1 MEGGSSNPG
10 STPAA
15 AVFLSYASQDAE
27 AARKICDALRAA
39 GIEVWFDQSELRGG
53 DVWDRKIRQ
62 QIHDCALFVPI
73 VSEHTQA
80 RLEGYFRLEW
90 KLAVDR
96 SHLMALERPFLVPVV
111 VDGTGD
117 QEAVVPDAFRA
128 VQWTRVPAGDPPPA
142 FVEHVRRL
150 LSPELFRGTTTI
162 RPQASAAPGT
172 AAVIGQSVRASWRL
186 RPALLGLVAAAVCG
200 ALAYLVIDKIWISKH
215 SPTSQ
220 PMTSAAPETVSRV
233 RTIPTAFSPPPHS
246 IAVLPFVN
254 MSGDK
259 EQDYFSDGLSEELLN
274 SLARINEL
282 QVAARTSSFY
292 FKGEHADLATIAHKL
307 NVASVLEGSVRR
319 SGHTIRVTAQLN
331 NAVTGYHLWSQT
343 YDRDLGD
350 VLKLQTDI
358 ANAVANALRVTL
370 LGDVAA
376 KIEVGGTRN
385 PAAFDA
391 YLRASNSYRHFGPAN
406 LAAGGLNKEGLQSAV
421 AAYTEAIRA
430 DPDYALAYAG
440 RSLAFADFARALVT
454 GPDVGGYF
462 NKAHS
467 DARKAIALAPDLA
480 EGHLALANFFAGSLE
495 LADAFR
501 EYERALALA
510 PGNATMLREYGA
522 FAVLIGRSEAGLAA
536 AHRLLVLDPLN
547 SMNHFG
553 LGTTLIFARRYGEA
567 IIALTDAK
575 APTPEDVSVNMWLGI
590 AYYLSGD
597 FQSARAACE
606 KAGEVNG
613 PWCLAMIYDKLGRH
627 AEAETMLAKARA
639 IGGDRFAEGYADIYA
654 QWGDT
659 ARALD
664 WLETAMRNR
673 DPYLAYTKVNPFFD
687 SLRNEPRF
695 QAIER
700 ALKFPD

>member
-1 MEGGSSNPG
+1 
-10 STPAA
+10 
-15 AVFLSYASQDAE
+15 LSYASQDAD
-27 AARKICDALRAA
+27 AARRICNALRAA

-53 DVWDRKIRQ
+53 DAWDRKIRQ
-62 QIHDCALFVPI
+62 QIRDCALFVPI
-73 VSEHTQA
+73 VSQHTQE

-96 SHLMALERPFLVPVV
+96 SHLMAIERPFMVPVV
-111 VDGTGD
+111 VDGTRD

-128 VQWTRVPAGDPPPA
+128 VQWTRVPAGDAPPA

-150 LSPELFRGTTTI
+150 LSPERSRGTTTI
-162 RPQASAAPGT
+162 PPTASVASGT

-186 RPALLGLVAAAVCG
+186 TPAPLAIVAVAVCV
-200 ALAYLVIDKIWISKH
+200 ALAYFVIDKIWISEH
-215 SPTSQ
+215 SPTSE
-220 PMTSAAPETVSRV
+220 PMTSAALEATPRA
-233 RTIPTAFSPPPHS
+233 RTAPPTFAPPPHS

-319 SGHTIRVTAQLN
+319 SGHTVRITAQLN

-376 KIEVGGTRN
+376 KIEVGGTHS

-391 YLRASNSYRHFGPAN
+391 YLRGTNAYRHFGPAN
-406 LAAGGLNKEGLQSAV
+406 LAAGGLNEKGLQSAI
-421 AAYTEAIRA
+421 AAYTEAIHA
-430 DPDYALAYAG
+430 DPNYALAYAG
-440 RSLAFADFARALVT
+440 RSLTFADLARALVK
-454 GPDVGGYF
+454 GPEVGDYL
-462 NKAHS
+462 NKAQS
-467 DARKAIALAPDLA
+467 DARKAIALTPDLA
-480 EGHLALANFFAGSLE
+480 DSHLALANFFAGSLE
-495 LADAFR
+495 LTGALQ

-510 PGNATMLREYGA
+510 PGDARVLREYGA
-522 FAVLIGRSEAGLAA
+522 FAVLIGRTEAGLAA
-536 AHRLLVLDPLN
+536 ARRLLVLDPLN

-553 LGTTLIFARRYGEA
+553 LGVSLAFARRYGDA
-567 IIALTDAK
+567 IRAFRDAK
-575 APTPEDVSVNMWLGI
+575 ALGQDDESVNMWLGI
-590 AYYLSGD
+590 TYYLSGD
-597 FQSARAACE
+597 FEHARAACE
-606 KAGEVNG
+606 RAGEVNG

-627 AEAETMLAKARA
+627 TEAEAMLARVRTIA
-639 IGGDRFAEGYADIYA
+639 GDRLAEGYADIYA

-673 DPYLAYTKVNPFFD
+673 DPYLAYTKANPFFD
-687 SLRNEPRF
+687 PLRNEPRY

>member
-1 MEGGSSNPG
+1 
-10 STPAA
+10 
-15 AVFLSYASQDAE
+15 LSYASQDAE
-27 AARKICDALRAA
+27 AARRICDALRA
-39 GIEVWFDQSELRGG
+39 GGVEVWFDQSELRGG

-62 QIHDCALFVPI
+62 QIRDCALFVPI
-73 VSEHTQA
+73 VSQNTQE

-90 KLAVDR
+90 RLAVDR
-96 SHLMALERPFLVPVV
+96 SQLMAIERSFLMPVV
-111 VDGTGD
+111 VDGTRD
-117 QEAVVPDAFRA
+117 QEAFVPDAFRA
-128 VQWTRVPAGDPPPA
+128 VQWTRVPAGDTPPA

-150 LSPELFRGTTTI
+150 LSPELFRGTTTS
-162 RPQASAAPGT
+162 RPPASAASGT
-172 AAVIGQSVRASWRL
+172 AAVFGQSVRASWRL
-186 RPALLGLVAAAVCG
+186 TPALMAIVAVVAFV
-200 ALAYLVIDKIWISKH
+200 ALAYWVIDKNWLPKH

-220 PMTSAAPETVSRV
+220 PMTSAAPEAASLAHT
-233 RTIPTAFSPPPHS
+233 TPAAFAPPPHS

-319 SGHTIRVTAQLN
+319 SGHTIRITAQLN

-376 KIEVGGTRN
+376 KIEVGGTHN

-391 YLRASNSYRHFGPAN
+391 YLRASNAYRRFGPAN

-421 AAYTEAIRA
+421 IAYNEAIRA

-440 RSLAFADFARALVT
+440 RSLAFADFARALVA
-454 GPDVGGYF
+454 GPDVGDYF
-462 NKAHS
+462 HKAQS
-467 DARKAIALAPDLA
+467 DARKAIGLAPDLA

-510 PGNATMLREYGA
+510 PGNATLLREYGA
-522 FAVLIGRSEAGLAA
+522 FAVLIGRTEAGLAA
-536 AHRLLVLDPLN
+536 AHRVLVLDPLN
-547 SMNHFG
+547 STNHFG
-553 LGTTLIFARRYGEA
+553 LGVSLAFARRYGEA
-567 IIALTDAK
+567 IAAFTDAK
-575 APTPEDVSVNMWLGI
+575 ALAPDDVSVNMWLGI
-590 AYYLSGD
+590 AYYFSGD
-597 FQSARAACE
+597 FQTARAACAR
-606 KAGEVNG
+606 AGEVNG

-627 AEAETMLAKARA
+627 TEAEAMLAKVRTIA
-639 IGGDRFAEGYADIYA
+639 GDRLAEGYADVYA

-687 SLRNEPRF
+687 PLRNEPRF

>member
-1 MEGGSSNPG
+1 MGGESPNRR
-10 STPAA
+10 STPAG
-15 AVFLSYASQDAE
+15 AVFLSYASQDTE
-27 AARKICDALRAA
+27 AARRICDALRAA

-62 QIHDCALFVPI
+62 QIRDCALFVPI
-73 VSEHTQA
+73 VSQHTQE

-90 KLAVDR
+90 RLAVDR
-96 SHLMALERPFLVPVV
+96 SHLMAIERPFLVPVV
-111 VDGTGD
+111 VDGTRD

-128 VQWTRVPAGDPPPA
+128 LQWTRVPAGDTPPA

-150 LSPELFRGTTTI
+150 LSPELFRLTTTI
-162 RPQASAAPGT
+162 RPPASAASRT

-186 RPALLGLVAAAVCG
+186 RPALLSIVAVTVSG
-200 ALAYLVIDKIWISKH
+200 ALAYFAIDKIWIPKH
-215 SPTSQ
+215 NPTSR
-220 PMTSAAPETVSRV
+220 PMTSAAPEAAARA
-233 RTIPTAFSPPPHS
+233 RTTSAPFAPPPHS

-292 FKGEHADLATIAHKL
+292 FKGERADLATIAHKL

-319 SGHTIRVTAQLN
+319 SGHTVRVTAQLN

-358 ANAVANALRVTL
+358 ATAVASALKVTL

-376 KIEVGGTRN
+376 KIEIGGTRN

-391 YLRASNSYRHFGPAN
+391 YLRASNAHRRFGPVN
-406 LAAGGLNKEGLQSAV
+406 LAAGGLNEEGLQSAI
-421 AAYTEAIRA
+421 AAYTEAIHA

-440 RSLAFADFARALVT
+440 RSLAFADFARALVQ
-454 GPDVGGYF
+454 GPEVGAYL
-462 NKAHS
+462 NKAQL
-467 DARKAIALAPDLA
+467 DAHKAITLTPDLA
-480 EGHLALANFFAGSLE
+480 DGHLALANFFAGSLE
-495 LADAFR
+495 LAGALQ

-510 PGNATMLREYGA
+510 PGDARVLREYGA
-522 FAVLIGRSEAGLAA
+522 FAVLIGRTEAGLAA

-553 LGTTLIFARRYGEA
+553 LGVSLTFARRYGDA
-567 IIALTDAK
+567 IRAFRDAK
-575 APTPEDVSVNMWLGI
+575 ALGQDDVSVNMWLGI
-590 AYYLSGD
+590 SYYLSGD
-597 FQSARAACE
+597 FERARATCVR
-606 KAGEVNG
+606 AGEVNG

-627 AEAETMLAKARA
+627 TEAETMLAKVRTIA
-639 IGGDRFAEGYADIYA
+639 GDRLAEGYADIYA

-687 SLRNEPRF
+687 LLRNEPRF

>member
-1 MEGGSSNPG
+1 MTDPG
-10 STPAA
+10 R
-15 AVFLSYASQDAE
+15 AVFLSYASQDAD
-27 AARKICDALRAA
+27 AAQQLCNALRAA
-39 GIEVWFDQSELRGG
+39 GVEVWFDQSELRGG
-53 DVWDRKIRQ
+53 DAWDALIRR
-62 QIHDCALFVPI
+62 QIKGCYLFMPI
-73 VSEHTQA
+73 ISANTQS
-80 RLEGYFRLEW
+80 REEGYFRREW
-90 KLAVDR
+90 NLAVARTLD
-96 SHLMALERPFLVPVV
+96 MAEGRAFLLPIII
-111 VDGTGD
+111 DGTSD
-117 QEAVVPDAFRA
+117 SQAMVPEKFREVQWMRLPAGANTDAF
-128 VQWTRVPAGDPPPA
+128 VDQVC
-142 FVEHVRRL
+142 RL
-150 LSPELFRGTTTI
+150 LSPGTTT
-162 RPQASAAPGT
+162 PMAT
-172 AAVIGQSVRASWRL
+172 SVRSS
-186 RPALLGLVAAAVCG
+186 GL
-200 ALAYLVIDKIWISKH
+200 
-215 SPTSQ
+215 PTSS
-220 PMTSAAPETVSRV
+220 MGAASTRSMPPASRSFVPWIVSGLLILVMGYFVVDKFVLPKRSV
-233 RTIPTAFSPPPHS
+233 PAAEAPAPAPAFNPPAHS
-246 IAVLPFVN
+246 IAVLPFTN

-319 SGHTIRVTAQLN
+319 SGHTVRVTARRS

-358 ANAVANALRVTL
+358 SNAVADALKVTL

-391 YLRASNSYRHFGPAN
+391 YLRASSAHRRFGPVN
-406 LAAGGLNKEGLQSAV
+406 LAAGGLNKEGLQTAID
-421 AAYTEAIRA
+421 AYTEAIRA
-430 DPDYALAYAG
+430 DSDYARAYAG
-440 RSLAFADFARALVT
+440 RSLAFADFARALVS
-454 GPDVGGYF
+454 GPNVGDYL
-462 NKAHS
+462 NRAQM
-467 DARKAIALAPDLA
+467 DARKAIALAPELA
-480 EGHLALANFFAGSLE
+480 GGHLALANFFVGSLE
-495 LADAFR
+495 LTGALQ

-510 PGNATMLREYGA
+510 PGDARVLNEYGA
-522 FAVLIGRSEAGLAA
+522 FAVLIGRTEAGLAA

-553 LGTTLIFARRYGEA
+553 LGTSLTFARRYGDA
-567 IIALTDAK
+567 IRAFIDAK
-575 APTPEDVSVNMWLGI
+575 ALGQDDVSVNMWLGI

-597 FQSARAACE
+597 FESARATCV

-613 PWCLAMIYDKLGRH
+613 PWCLAMIYDKLRRH
-627 AEAETMLAKARA
+627 TEAETMLAKVRTIA
-639 IGGDRFAEGYADIYA
+639 GDRFAEGYADIYA

-664 WLETAMRNR
+664 WLETAMRDR
-673 DPYLAYTKVNPFFD
+673 DLYLAYTKVNPFFD
-687 SLRNEPRF
+687 PLRNEPRF

>member
-1 MEGGSSNPG
+1 VTDPG
-10 STPAA
+10 R

-27 AARKICDALRAA
+27 AVQQLCNALRAA
-39 GIEVWFDQSELRGG
+39 GVEVWFDQSELRGG
-53 DVWDRKIRQ
+53 DAWDALIRR
-62 QIHDCALFVPI
+62 QIKGCYLFVPI
-73 VSEHTQA
+73 ISANTQS
-80 RLEGYFRLEW
+80 REEGYFRREW
-90 KLAVDR
+90 NLAVARTLD
-96 SHLMALERPFLVPVV
+96 MAEGRAFLLPIIIDDTSDSQARVP
-111 VDGTGD
+111 
-117 QEAVVPDAFRA
+117 EKFRE
-128 VQWTRVPAGDPPPA
+128 VQWTRLPAGANTDA
-142 FVEHVRRL
+142 FVDHVCRL
-150 LSPELFRGTTTI
+150 LSPDATPMAT
-162 RPQASAAPGT
+162 
-172 AAVIGQSVRASWRL
+172 SVRSSALSTSSIGAASTGSMPLGYRSFVPWIVSGLLMLVMGYFVVDKFVRPV
-186 RPALLGLVAAAVCG
+186 RSGRAAEAPALG
-200 ALAYLVIDKIWISKH
+200 
-215 SPTSQ
+215 
-220 PMTSAAPETVSRV
+220 TV
-233 RTIPTAFSPPPHS
+233 PAFNPPAHS
-246 IAVLPFVN
+246 IAVLPFTN

-259 EQDYFSDGLSEELLN
+259 QQDYFSDGLSEELLN

-292 FKGEHADLATIAHKL
+292 FKGEHADLATIAHRL
-307 NVASVLEGSVRR
+307 NVASILEGSVRR

-370 LGDVAA
+370 LGNVAA
-376 KIEVGGTRN
+376 KIEVGGTRK

-391 YLRASNSYRHFGPAN
+391 YLRASNAYRRFGPAN
-406 LAAGGLNKEGLQSAV
+406 LAAGGLNKQGLQSAV

-454 GPDVGGYF
+454 GPDVDDYF
-462 NKAHS
+462 NKAQS

-480 EGHLALANFFAGSLE
+480 DSHLALANFFAGSLE

-510 PGNATMLREYGA
+510 PGNAKLLQEYGA
-522 FAVLIGRSEAGLAA
+522 FAVLIGRTDAGLAA

-547 SMNHFG
+547 SLNHFG
-553 LGTTLIFARRYGEA
+553 LGTSLTFARRYGEA
-567 IIALTDAK
+567 IRALNDAQ
-575 APTPEDVSVNMWLGI
+575 ALTPEDVSVNMWLGMT
-590 AYYLSGD
+590 YYLSGD
-597 FQSARAACE
+597 FQNARTACE
-606 KAGEVNG
+606 RAGEVNG

-627 AEAETMLAKARA
+627 TEAETMLAKVRTIA
-639 IGGDRFAEGYADIYA
+639 GDRLAEGYADIYA

-687 SLRNEPRF
+687 PLRNEPRF

>member
-1 MEGGSSNPG
+1 MTDPG
-10 STPAA
+10 R

-27 AARKICDALRAA
+27 AAQQLCNALRAA
-39 GIEVWFDQSELRGG
+39 GVEVWFDQSELRGG
-53 DVWDRKIRQ
+53 DAWDALIRR
-62 QIHDCALFVPI
+62 QIKGCYLFVPI
-73 VSEHTQA
+73 ISANTQS
-80 RLEGYFRLEW
+80 REEGYFRREW
-90 KLAVDR
+90 NLAVARTLD
-96 SHLMALERPFLVPVV
+96 MAEGRAFLLPIII
-111 VDGTGD
+111 DGTSD
-117 QEAVVPDAFRA
+117 SQAMVPEKFREVHWTRLPAGANTDAF
-128 VQWTRVPAGDPPPA
+128 VD
-142 FVEHVRRL
+142 HVRRL
-150 LSPELFRGTTTI
+150 LSPDATTPMAT
-162 RPQASAAPGT
+162 
-172 AAVIGQSVRASWRL
+172 SVRSSALPTSSAGAASTRSM
-186 RPALLGLVAAAVCG
+186 RPASRSFMPWIVGGLLILVMGYFVVDKFVRPVRSVPAAE
-200 ALAYLVIDKIWISKH
+200 
-215 SPTSQ
+215 
-220 PMTSAAPETVSRV
+220 APA
-233 RTIPTAFSPPPHS
+233 TATAPAFNPPAHS
-246 IAVLPFVN
+246 IAVLPFTN

-370 LGDVAA
+370 LGNVAA

-391 YLRASNSYRHFGPAN
+391 YLRASNAYRRYGPAN
-406 LAAGGLNKEGLQSAV
+406 LTAGGLNKEGLQSAV
-421 AAYTEAIRA
+421 AAYNEAIRA

-440 RSLAFADFARALVT
+440 RSLAFADFARALVA
-454 GPDVGGYF
+454 GPEVGDYL
-462 NKAHS
+462 NKAQS

-480 EGHLALANFFAGSLE
+480 DGHLALANFFAGSLE
-495 LADAFR
+495 LTGAVQ

-510 PGNATMLREYGA
+510 PGDARVLREYGA
-522 FAVLIGRSEAGLAA
+522 YAVLIGRTEAGLAA

-547 SMNHFG
+547 SINHFG
-553 LGTTLIFARRYGEA
+553 LGVSLAFARRYGDA
-567 IIALTDAK
+567 IRAFRNAK
-575 APTPEDVSVNMWLGI
+575 ALGQDDVSVNMWLGI
-590 AYYLSGD
+590 TYYMSGD
-597 FQSARAACE
+597 FESARTTCE
-606 KAGEVNG
+606 RAGEVNG

-627 AEAETMLAKARA
+627 TEAETMLAKVRA
-639 IGGDRFAEGYADIYA
+639 IAGDRMAEGYADIYA

-687 SLRNEPRF
+687 PLRNEPRF